1 MCPMSLGDKL
11 RSWISQPIATIPSFQ
26 CADCG
31 IAVTMHDTECP
42 ECGGEIEQIG
52 IETIPTEWY

>member
-1 MCPMSLGDKL
+1 MSLGDKL

-31 IAVTMHDTECP
+31 AAVTMHDEECP
-42 ECGGEIEQIG
+42 ECGGDIEQIG